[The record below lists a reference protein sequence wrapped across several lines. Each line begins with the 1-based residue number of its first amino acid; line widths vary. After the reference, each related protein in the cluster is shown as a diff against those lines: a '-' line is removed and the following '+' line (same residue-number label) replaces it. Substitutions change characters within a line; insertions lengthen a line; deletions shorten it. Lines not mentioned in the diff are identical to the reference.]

1 MDSVIESQSFTAED
15 LKKLLAWKEHPCV
28 SIYIPTH
35 RRRMEARPDAILFRN
50 LRRDVERIL
59 ARDVPGPIARE
70 ISSKLDSLDRED
82 FWENGTGNDGLAV
95 FAAPGLFSTYRLPG
109 KFPELQVV
117 GATFHT
123 KPLMRF
129 LQSSSL
135 AYHVLSL
142 NLHRVTLHEGFG
154 DSIREVPVRLPQSPE
169 AEAPEPPPKGHRD
182 RQDKRRPDAGEEAKV
197 DVEKFFRAIARDL
210 WKNHLRGTTK
220 PLILAAP
227 AQHQPIFRRV
237 AQIQTL
243 LETGIVADP
252 SKLSPDDLKAEARR
266 VLEPE
271 LQKRVAKAR
280 EEFGLA
286 LSRGHGS
293 DDLKTVAGSVA
304 RGRVKLLFVESGRRI
319 WGMLSPETGEIL
331 PGDPSRNAYDVDLLD
346 EMAEI
351 TLSRGGEVYVLRG
364 DEMPTPKGIGAIFRF

>member
-1 MDSVIESQSFTAED
+1 MDSVTEAQSFTAED

-59 ARDVPGPIARE
+59 ARDVPGPVTRE

-95 FAAPGLFSTYRLPG
+95 FAAPGLLATYRLPG

-135 AYHVLSL
+135 SYYVLSL

-154 DSIREVPVRLPQSPE
+154 DSIREVPSRLPQSPQE
-169 AEAPEPPPKGHRD
+169 EVAEPSSKGHRD
-182 RQDKRRPDAGEEAKV
+182 RQDKRRPDTGEETKV
-197 DVEKFFRAIARDL
+197 DIERFFRAVARDV

-227 AQHQPIFRRV
+227 AQHQPIFRKV

-243 LETGIVADP
+243 LDAGIVADP
-252 SKLSPDDLKAEARR
+252 SKLGLEDLKAEARR

-286 LSRGHGS
+286 LSRGQGS
-293 DDLKTVAGSVA
+293 DDLKTVALSVA
-304 RGRVKLLFVESGRRI
+304 RGRVRLLFVESGRRI

>member
-1 MDSVIESQSFTAED
+1 V
-15 LKKLLAWKEHPCV
+15 
-28 SIYIPTH
+28 
-35 RRRMEARPDAILFRN
+35 RPDAILYRN

-59 ARDVPGPIARE
+59 ARDVPGATARE

-82 FWENGTGNDGLAV
+82 FWDNGRGSDGLAV
-95 FAAPGLFSTYRLPG
+95 FAAPGWLMTYRLPG
-109 KFPELQVV
+109 HFPELQVV

-123 KPLMRF
+123 KPLIRF

-135 AYHVLSL
+135 SYYVLSL
-142 NLHRVTLHEGFG
+142 NVHRVVLHEGFG
-154 DSIREVPVRLPQSPE
+154 DSIREVPIRVPPAPGEEEGAPQR
-169 AEAPEPPPKGHRD
+169 GHRE
-182 RQDKRRPDAGEEAKV
+182 RQNIRRPDTREEAKL
-197 DVEKFFRAIARDL
+197 DIEKFFRAVARDL

-227 AQHQPIFRRV
+227 AQHQPVFRKV

-243 LETGIVADP
+243 IDAGIVADP
-252 SKLSPDDLKAEARR
+252 SKMSPDDLRAEARR

-271 LQKRVAKAR
+271 IQKRVARAR
-280 EEFGLA
+280 DEFGLA
-286 LSRGHGS
+286 LSRGQGS
-293 DDLKTVAGSVA
+293 DDLRAVASSVA
-304 RGRVKLLFVESGRRI
+304 AGRVRLLFVESGRRI
-319 WGMLSPETGEIL
+319 WGMLNPETGEIL

-364 DEMPTPKGIGAIFRF
+364 EDMPSPRGIGAIFRF